1 MSQAREDDLVALHR
15 RDLDTIVEYTQHVER
30 LEAALAEAKAALETA
45 YDEGYQDGYDDGRE
59 AALSEP
65 EWEPDEDATPVVDVP
80 TGDYL

>member
-1 MSQAREDDLVALHR
+1 VAAIAEYMQA
-15 RDLDTIVEYTQHVER
+15 
-30 LEAALAEAKAALETA
+30 LEAAEARVAAAEAKAAEA

-80 TGDYL
+80 VGEYL